1 MTGVALVVA
10 LAGLIEGIQE
20 LALGRYLHGWAM
32 QLVSWGLGIGLC
44 FLLQV
49 GLFSALGL
57 VDSVDAI
64 RFSGDMVFT
73 GLVVGL
79 GANGAHMVLNRFRE

>member
-20 LALGRYLHGWAM
+20 MALGKYLHGWAM
-32 QLVSWGLGIGLC
+32 QLVSWGLGVGLC

-49 GLFSALGL
+49 GLFSALGM

-64 RFSGDMVFT
+64 RFSGDMIVT
-73 GLVVGL
+73 GLIVGL
-79 GANGAHMVLNRFRE
+79 GANGAHIVLNRFRD

>member
-1 MTGVALVVA
+1 MVVA

-20 LALGRYLHGWAM
+20 LALGRYLPGWAM

-73 GLVVGL
+73 GPGWLVWIPEG
-79 GANGAHMVLNRFRE
+79 E